1 MVYSPLLS
9 RKLQLWFAGYHVHQ
23 RNTFHFKRIGMSGFH
38 NPGKLPM
45 SGKSR
50 NPSRAPHSGG
60 SCRAKVQR
68 GRTDKLSF
76 MPIFQHHINVLRQAC
91 ITLENNKAKHTYH
104 EGSKQ
109 LLLVVDMGVTVPGAR
124 GTYCCQ
130 RTGPSKFEDQ
140 ISCEQMLKSMK

>member
-1 MVYSPLLS
+1 
-9 RKLQLWFAGYHVHQ
+9 
-23 RNTFHFKRIGMSGFH
+23 
-38 NPGKLPM
+38 
-45 SGKSR
+45 
-50 NPSRAPHSGG
+50 
-60 SCRAKVQR
+60 
-68 GRTDKLSF
+68 

-91 ITLENNKAKHTYH
+91 IALENNRAKHTYQ

-130 RTGPSKFEDQ
+130 ITGPDEFEDQ